1 MVSDWEVKPHSH
13 IFQALC
19 NSVINW
25 KAAAEKVEK
34 SGVKKPVEER
44 GERKRKS
51 LWSRSLG
58 SAGYSSNTPFI
69 SLYVCS
75 PLTCWAAESAFCS
88 LWDFAG

>member
-1 MVSDWEVKPHSH
+1 MVFDWEVKPHSH

-51 LWSRSLG
+51 LW
-58 SAGYSSNTPFI
+58 
-69 SLYVCS
+69 
-75 PLTCWAAESAFCS
+75 
-88 LWDFAG
+88 